1 MKVLWQLGRSSG
13 SVAAA
18 AVWAARSLL
27 ASRGLSFLHV
37 KQSTVCRGTTSGLS
51 ETWVFISFPNGE
63 ITFPRG
69 WTMILRV
76 GIAVRVGD
84 P

>member
-1 MKVLWQLGRSSG
+1 MKVLRWLGRSCG

-27 ASRGLSFLHV
+27 ASRGLSFLHME
-37 KQSTVCRGTTSGLS
+37 KSTVCKGTSSGLS

-63 ITFPRG
+63 ITFPLG
-69 WTMILRV
+69 MDYNSE
-76 GIAVRVGD
+76 G
-84 P
+84 